1 MRLHSKAPLRC
12 ASERSRSPYTRTGG
26 FCPGANPVF
35 QRVARQNP
43 PVLWLTESACSR
55 PEQPLSATH
64 GRQRYNTLDFAGKVV
79 CHETAGFIG
88 FFPPG
93 RLCLPLDSSCQGSA
107 AAFGNHCQGNAVP
120 FGILSQQ
127 GALAPIGNPE
137 PKEFAIPLESQMRF
151 GMRTHKEKNELWAF
165 IPKRTPGSIICYGDL
180 QRVCRN
186 QMTDILRRRKDTP
199 SAALLCFDMVLTSAV
214 PDGRGRWQ
222 RLP

>member
-1 MRLHSKAPLRC
+1 MTRTKSNVAAAGRGDDIPLAPPVMPLHCEAALRF
-12 ASERSRSPYTRTGG
+12 SSSFHDTTYTRTGG
-26 FCPGANPVF
+26 FCPGANPEF

-43 PVLWLTESACSR
+43 PVLWLTESACSC

-64 GRQRYNTLDFAGKVV
+64 GRQRYNTLDFARKVV

-88 FFPPG
+88 FFLPRRTLPSIG
-93 RLCLPLDSSCQGSA
+93 CLPPRQR
-107 AAFGNHCQGNAVP
+107 VP
-120 FGILSQQ
+120 FGIPDAFWNAYPQ
-127 GALAPIGNPE
+127 
-137 PKEFAIPLESQMRF
+137 R
-151 GMRTHKEKNELWAF
+151 KNELWAF
-165 IPKRTPGSIICYGDL
+165 IAKRTLGSIICYGDL

-199 SAALLCFDMVLTSAV
+199 SAALSCFDTVLTSAV